1 MKENIMTDKAIGSL
15 AKKYIDSSLA
25 DQGAPPSNE
34 AYDEAVA
41 KVEAATRELL
51 AVQRKDGDRQMA
63 VAC

>member
-1 MKENIMTDKAIGSL
+1 MKENIMTDEAIGSL
-15 AKKYIDSSLA
+15 AKKYIDGSLVDQDAQPSS
-25 DQGAPPSNE
+25 E

-51 AVQRKDGDRQMA
+51 TAQRKDGDRHMA